1 MDDLSR
7 YAQRP
12 LGFYLRYVRLRPFL
26 HSAILLA
33 GFAAAICGVAT
44 QYGLKFLV
52 DALSGVAGRRGEVWL
67 AFGLLIS
74 LLAAD
79 HLLSR
84 LGGVIASLTFP
95 RVTADLR
102 SDLFR
107 HLPGP
112 SAASGGTPP
121 GSGRRSTA
129 RRAHGGG
136 ACSTWT
142 G

>member
-12 LGFYLRYVRLRPFL
+12 SGFYLRYVRLRLFL
-26 HSAILLA
+26 HGGILLA
-33 GFAAAICGVAT
+33 GFAAAICSVGT

-52 DALSGVAGRRGEVWL
+52 DALSGNASHRGEAWF

-84 LGGVIASLTFP
+84 LGGVIASVPFP
-95 RVTADLR
+95 RVPP
-102 SDLFR
+102 
-107 HLPGP
+107 HL
-112 SAASGGTPP
+112 
-121 GSGRRSTA
+121 
-129 RRAHGGG
+129 RRATFRPVMGPPPSYSPPSPPVTPTTRPP
-136 ACSTWT
+136 APP
-142 G
+142 